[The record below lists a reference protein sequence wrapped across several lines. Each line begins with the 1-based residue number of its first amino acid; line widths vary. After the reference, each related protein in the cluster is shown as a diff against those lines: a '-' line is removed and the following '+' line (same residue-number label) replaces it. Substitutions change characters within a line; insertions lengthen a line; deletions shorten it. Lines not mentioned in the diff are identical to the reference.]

1 MLLWGRHTASL
12 FICQSIFH
20 LGAGEGADS
29 FTFTFMHFADAFIQ
43 SDLHC
48 IQVTVSTFYQ
58 LLLSLGIEPMIL
70 ALLAPCSTS
79 WATGKLLERFLAK
92 SALREGHT
100 SLSPVPTESINVPMY
115 TYTIHHKHSV
125 QCLSLLKAHTNK
137 GRRRL
142 AIGSTGTFP
151 GGLAADLAR
160 CPEYFFFAFPVPR
173 WSFPIV
179 VFPNK
184 LKINHKSVSL
194 DWQRRASCL
203 FLAFVKQFWTE
214 SMHGTRGR
222 RGNGQKKQWNV
233 TKLLTCAGHY

>member
-1 MLLWGRHTASL
+1 MRPPH
-12 FICQSIFH
+12 CQPLHLSIN
-20 LGAGEGADS
+20 
-29 FTFTFMHFADAFIQ
+29 
-43 SDLHC
+43 
-48 IQVTVSTFYQ
+48 
-58 LLLSLGIEPMIL
+58 LSSRSRRG
-70 ALLAPCSTS
+70 S
-79 WATGKLLERFLAK
+79 RFLAK

-160 CPEYFFFAFPVPR
+160 CPECFFFCLPNVPR
-173 WSFPIV
+173 WSFPNV
-179 VFPNK
+179 NK
-184 LKINHKSVSL
+184 SKINHKSVSL

-203 FLAFVKQFWTE
+203 FLASCLSE
-214 SMHGTRGR
+214 SMHGIEEGEETAR
-222 RGNGQKKQWNV
+222 RNKITNLCRSLQKCRSVSSVIRYSCLFINLV
-233 TKLLTCAGHY
+233 EY